1 MNKIEKKLLEL
12 FRDEALERIRLTDRN
27 DVLADEVDRLLIE
40 NSDLQEEVSEQFY
53 EIKRLKKYISDL
65 KKIKMG
71 DATDEILKSCN
82 VPAILRKK
90 ITAENSD

>member
-12 FRDEALERIRLTDRN
+12 FRDEALERIRLTDQN
-27 DVLADEVDRLLIE
+27 DVLADEVDRLLLE

-53 EIKRLKKYISDL
+53 EIERLKKYISDL

>member
-1 MNKIEKKLLEL
+1 MSEIEKIDVLLEL
-12 FRDEALERIRLTDRN
+12 YRDEILNNAKKRDDLFNEI
-27 DVLADEVDRLLIE
+27 DRLLIK
-40 NSDLQEEVSEQFY
+40 NSNLQEEVSEQFY

-71 DATDEILKSCN
+71 DHTDEILKSCN